1 MAHLVFVDGKFT
13 WNSVNL
19 SSHVRGGRLRIAER
33 TVEDA
38 NFMGATGKKVL
49 PIIGEY
55 ELEIEFSQDYASSQV
70 DATVA
75 PDSIHPLTARAWT
88 FKPTSGA
95 TGPTNPEYQGTGY
108 ITEYEPIAGAFGEV
122 LGSRIRIEP
131 SVAGVTRA
139 TA

>member
-1 MAHLVFVDGKFT
+1 MAHLVFSDGKFT

-19 SSHVRGGRLRIAER
+19 STHVRGGRLRIAER

-38 NFMGATGKKVL
+38 NVMGATGKKVL
-49 PIIGEY
+49 PVIGEY
-55 ELEIEFSQDYASSQV
+55 ELEIEFSQDFATSQV

-75 PDSIHPLTARAWT
+75 PDALHPLTARSWT
-88 FKPTSGA
+88 FKATSA
-95 TGPTNPEYQGTGY
+95 ANSPTNPEYQGSGY
-108 ITEYEPIAGAFGEV
+108 ITEYEPISGAFGEV
-122 LGSRIRIEP
+122 LGTRIRIEP